1 MGKVRV
7 WDFDN
12 VLFSNPDRNYSDEYL
27 TIDKI
32 TDKKDL
38 PIEFSINNIN
48 ILVTGRGQFQEDRIK
63 EILGNKKY
71 SFDKYIFFGKKRKS
85 KPDFNNKITKISY
98 YKKYWDFKVRAIKK
112 LKKKFKKKYKSIKVV
127 VVDDDTAIIDYCEK
141 KGIDCKYFNI
151 TKKSEVK

>member
-1 MGKVRV
+1 VAESV
-7 WDFDN
+7 YIWDFDN

-38 PIEFSINNIN
+38 PIDFCIYNIN

-71 SFDKYIFFGKKRKS
+71 SFDKLIFFGKKRKS

-98 YKKYWDFKVRAIKK
+98 YKKYWDFKVRVIKK
-112 LKKKFKKKYKSIKVV
+112 LRRKYKSILVI
-127 VVDDDTAIIDYCEK
+127 DDDTAIIDYCEK

-151 TKKSEVK
+151 TKKV